1 MNSRRNNGYTNQA
14 RQTDFWCI
22 LLGHSD
28 IRHSDASTIY
38 ITVMMVWYEIDK
50 SCIAKEKKMKN
61 SDMQKFKSN
70 FYNFQIEA
78 EKM

>member
-1 MNSRRNNGYTNQA
+1 
-14 RQTDFWCI
+14 
-22 LLGHSD
+22 
-28 IRHSDASTIY
+28 
-38 ITVMMVWYEIDK
+38 MVWYEMDK